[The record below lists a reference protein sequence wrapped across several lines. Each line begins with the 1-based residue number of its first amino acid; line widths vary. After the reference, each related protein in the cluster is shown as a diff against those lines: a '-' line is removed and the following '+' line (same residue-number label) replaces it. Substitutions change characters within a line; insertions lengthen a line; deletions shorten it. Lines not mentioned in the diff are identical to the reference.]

1 MKQDK
6 SFIGVN
12 GAHKKILKK
21 YITVDSTW
29 KPQKHSWVG
38 KNGYW
43 ILSHSDI
50 PIDYT
55 KDFSI
60 RRLEGY
66 TMEPENVNVMRGD
79 NIKDYQYPSP
89 RVGSYYELQK
99 NLSDIFENFGNGTV
113 VDATIT
119 TVSNQNSLLFNTTT
133 GYFKPN
139 SDWTGNGFF
148 GNDGMSK
155 DFVLGVH
162 FYLNELP
169 IVGEL
174 MPIFS
179 TGGADAGY
187 ILGVNSNGEIEQ
199 QVWKSS
205 IKEVNTS
212 TNTFSLG
219 WNSMVIQRING
230 VITLH
235 TLNESTNISTNILG
249 QPATDE
255 LFFGSSWKYL
265 TVDTIDAGM
274 SPAKSNQ
281 IYVFSNSNKTITL
294 NTSAVDYQTA
304 RGSSVIQRN
313 TGKWYFEFKV
323 DAYGAVIWVGLGD
336 ANISNSTGGV
346 GTQGWSWS
354 SLSRKFNKQ
363 TGGGTLWAEGANNF
377 GLNDVVGILY
387 NSDTGI
393 CYAYKNGVNLGA
405 INTVAIN
412 VPVEPLLCYD
422 GSGAVM
428 TTRFTQSEMQYK
440 PVDAQVLPSVVSY
453 SNKTNYSQPGSAI
466 KNLYI
471 SPTPVDS
478 INIQKLLSKQEPV
491 VVFKNLD
498 TLTETIIPT
507 EWINTIKNDQVVYT
521 LPTYFTPG
529 SYENFIRFPTGEESN
544 KFPVKVISTQKRVTD
559 FLDDYSDNNTLRDN
573 YYILNRQWGG
583 ANGGVVAENVFIR
596 DGELI
601 LRGHGDL
608 YTGDVQGVDRD
619 GNPKFH
625 THADDPKL
633 GQPWTNRVGACV
645 VFKEK
650 TGYGSYEVEAFIP
663 NKLGVCYAMWTFFYN
678 EIYPNDP
685 RWGDF
690 IADGL
695 HQQGTQ
701 EDGYYVTRNHEIDIE
716 LPSHLDGGIY
726 SQPSLSNMK
735 CNTWR
740 GELQNWD
747 VPPTDPTYWEEYRD
761 NLTPIGFNIADGN
774 YHKLRYDWHNDRV
787 EFYIDGVLKRINT
800 NTAKGNTIPNI
811 PGHFTF
817 GLWFP
822 SSPMITKPWLV
833 RPERAWA
840 GGVVDP
846 IDGGMKAD
854 FDVVEMKVKKFTF
867 TPFNEPGENV
877 TGETYA
883 FGGYRIKNDNNV

>member
-1 MKQDK
+1 MKKDTAY
-6 SFIGVN
+6 IGVN
-12 GAHKKILKK
+12 GTHKKVLKK
-21 YITVDSTW
+21 HISVDSTW

-43 ILSHSDI
+43 ILSHSDT

-55 KDFSI
+55 KNFSI

-79 NIKDYQYPSP
+79 GIKDYQYPSP

-99 NLSDIFENFGNGTV
+99 NLSDIFENFGNGTTIG
-113 VDATIT
+113 ATIA

-139 SDWTGNGFF
+139 SDWTANGFF

-155 DFVLGVH
+155 NFVLGMH
-162 FYLNELP
+162 FYINELP
-169 IVGEL
+169 AVDSL
-174 MPIFS
+174 LPIFS
-179 TGGADAGY
+179 TGGAEAGY
-187 ILGVNSNGEIEQ
+187 IIGVNSNGKIEQ
-199 QVWKSS
+199 QVWKSNV
-205 IKEVNTS
+205 KEVNTS
-212 TNTFSLG
+212 VNAFSLG

-235 TLNESTNISTNILG
+235 TLNETTNISANIMG
-249 QPATDE
+249 QPLTDE
-255 LFFGSSWKYL
+255 LFFGASWKYL
-265 TVDTIDAGM
+265 TATPINPEI
-274 SPAKSNQ
+274 SP
-281 IYVFSNSNKTITL
+281 
-294 NTSAVDYQTA
+294 
-304 RGSSVIQRN
+304 
-313 TGKWYFEFKV
+313 
-323 DAYGAVIWVGLGD
+323 
-336 ANISNSTGGV
+336 
-346 GTQGWSWS
+346 
-354 SLSRKFNKQ
+354 
-363 TGGGTLWAEGANNF
+363 
-377 GLNDVVGILY
+377 
-387 NSDTGI
+387 TGI
-393 CYAYKNGVNLGA
+393 
-405 INTVAIN
+405 
-412 VPVEPLLCYD
+412 
-422 GSGAVM
+422 
-428 TTRFTQSEMQYK
+428 F
-440 PVDAQVLPSVVSY
+440 Y
-453 SNKTNYSQPGSAI
+453 SNKTYYSQSGSAI

-471 SPTPVDS
+471 SSTPVDN
-478 INIQKLLSKQEPV
+478 INIQKLLTRQDPV

-498 TLTETIIPT
+498 TLTETIVPT
-507 EWINTIKNDQVVYT
+507 EWVNAVKNDQVVYT
-521 LPTYFTPG
+521 LPTNFTLG
-529 SYENFIRFPTGEESN
+529 SYENFIRFHTGEESN
-544 KFPVKVISTQKRVTD
+544 KFPVKVIATQKRVTY
-559 FLDDYSDNNTLRDN
+559 FLDDYSDNNTLKDN
-573 YYILNRQWGG
+573 YYLLNRQWGG

-601 LRGHGDL
+601 LRAHGDL
-608 YTGDVQGVDRD
+608 YTGDIQGVDRD

-625 THADDPKL
+625 THVNDPKL

-650 TGYGSYEVEAFIP
+650 TGYGSYEIEAFIP

-685 RWGDF
+685 RWDDF

-716 LPSHLDGGIY
+716 LPSHLDGGVY

-774 YHKLRYDWHNDRV
+774 YHKLRFDWHNDRV

-822 SSPMITKPWLV
+822 SSPMLAKPWLV

-840 GGVVDP
+840 GGVIDP
-846 IDGGMKAD
+846 VDGGMKAD